1 MIITRAP
8 LRMSFFGGSSDYED
22 FYSQHGS
29 FLISATIDKYAYIS
43 GRFRPII
50 SGNQNIIS
58 HEKVGSIDEIKNPL
72 LRETIKKHNV
82 SRRTLDV
89 HLFSDV
95 AARTGLGASS
105 SCCCALVHAL
115 GRLHENSFSK
125 REIAKKSIE
134 IERKI
139 LKESGGIQDQ
149 IAASYGG
156 FNSIEIKK
164 DGFFQVRPLPI
175 SNDFKDYFAKCLC
188 LIYVDTPRS
197 GNEAADSHKNKDKT
211 QILKYAREAYGFFA
225 KEDTE
230 SIFDL
235 IRHSWKEKKSIS
247 NKISNETIDTLEQDL
262 LTKGVKALKLLGA
275 GDRGFILC
283 FSDPPII
290 KKIEKDFEER
300 VLKFKFEDEGTQSK
314 FETS

>member
-8 LRMSFFGGSSDYED
+8 FRMSFFGGSSDYED
-22 FYSQHGS
+22 FYNQYGS
-29 FLISATIDKYAYIS
+29 FLISATIDKYAYFS
-43 GRFRPII
+43 ARFRPLI
-50 SGNQNIIS
+50 SGKENIIS
-58 HEKVGSIDEIKNPL
+58 HEKVNSINEIKNRL
-72 LRETIKKHNV
+72 LRETIKKYNT
-82 SRRTLDV
+82 SGQALDV

-105 SCCCALVHAL
+105 SCCCALIHAL
-115 GRLHENSFSK
+115 GRLHKNSFSK
-125 REIAKKSIE
+125 REIAEKSIE

-164 DGFFQVRPLPI
+164 DGFFQVRPVPI
-175 SNDFKDYFAKCLC
+175 SSDFKDYFAKCLC
-188 LIYVDTPRS
+188 LIYVNTERK
-197 GNEAADSHKNKDKT
+197 GTETADSHKNKDKT
-211 QILKYAREAYGFFA
+211 QILKYAHEAYEFFV

-230 SIFDL
+230 SIFNL

-247 NKISNETIDTLEQDL
+247 NKISNKTIDALEQDL
-262 LTKGVKALKLLGA
+262 LAKGAKALKLLGA
-275 GDRGFILC
+275 GGRGFVLC
-283 FSDPPII
+283 FSDPPTI
-290 KKIEKDFEER
+290 KKIEEDFEER